1 MMNKYEKKIL
11 ELAPEQ
17 ATIHELLR
25 RPKRSA
31 LFHFFDLLFD
41 NIFWVADGFKT
52 RGTYFLV
59 TNNEQATLFHI
70 SPELDVT
77 SEDIT
82 ATIQTAAHK
91 KSFIHQEH
99 QYKIYRKIK

>member
-1 MMNKYEKKIL
+1 MNKYEKKIL

-59 TNNEQATLFHI
+59 TNNEQATFFHI

-82 ATIQTAAHK
+82 ATIQAAAHK
-91 KSFIHQEH
+91 KSFIHQN
-99 QYKIYRKIK
+99 INIKYIAK

>member
-1 MMNKYEKKIL
+1 MNKYEKKIL

-31 LFHFFDLLFD
+31 LFHFFDLLFA

-59 TNNEQATLFHI
+59 TNNEQAALFHI

-82 ATIQTAAHK
+82 ATIQATAHK
-91 KSFIHQEH
+91 KSFIHQN
-99 QYKIYRKIK
+99 INIKYIAK